1 MKTPRLSFPR
11 KRESIKNEPFQRF
24 LHPKS
29 TAIFPT
35 ILNLMKN
42 FQPMTSVMGIK
53 NNQNIPKPFQR
64 FLFTITLSNRDLI
77 VYESRTVFSRRVGIE
92 SPKGFAFIYENLFIP
107 KLYNSLVIRVY
118 PCLSVFNP
126 CPSVN
131 LMRNDGILSRVHG
144 TPAWKGL
151 TSFYYTTCPVYPP
164 FVIPAKAGI
173 HKK

>member
-35 ILNLMKN
+35 ILNLTKN

-53 NNQNIPKPFQR
+53 NNQNTPKLFQR

-77 VYESRTVFSRRVGIE
+77 VYESRTVFQTVE

-107 KLYNSLVIRVY
+107 KLYYSLIIRVY
-118 PCLSVFNP
+118 PCLIRCVTKRSGA
-126 CPSVN
+126 SQ
-131 LMRNDGILSRVHG
+131 
-144 TPAWKGL
+144 
-151 TSFYYTTCPVYPP
+151 
-164 FVIPAKAGI
+164 
-173 HKK
+173 